1 LGNPGRRY
9 AGTLHNAGFLAI
21 DRIAGTLGARWRA
34 TVAASLGTVEI
45 DGRRVVL
52 AKPMT
57 FMNLSGEAVAPLY
70 RKHADGP
77 EDLLVLH
84 DDLDLPA
91 GAVRLKRGG
100 GTGGHNGLRSLG
112 ERLGTADFLRIRVGI
127 GRPPPGADP
136 ADYVL
141 TPPAPEFRG
150 AFDAAVAAAA
160 EAFADIARL
169 GFDKA
174 MTRWNAKAREAAPGK
189 APPESPRGN
198 ILLAPGASSGG
209 SISRKEA
216 RSQNDTEEV

>member
-1 LGNPGRRY
+1 
-9 AGTLHNAGFLAI
+9 
-21 DRIAGTLGARWRA
+21 
-34 TVAASLGTVEI
+34 
-45 DGRRVVL
+45 
-52 AKPMT
+52 
-57 FMNLSGEAVAPLY
+57 MNLSGDAVAPLY

-100 GTGGHNGLRSLG
+100 GTGGHNGLRSIE

-127 GRPPPGADP
+127 GRPPAGVDP

-141 TPPAPEFRG
+141 TPPAPGVRG
-150 AFDAAVAAAA
+150 AFDAAVADAAG
-160 EAFADIARL
+160 AFADIARL

-174 MTRWNAKAREAAPGK
+174 MTRRNAKARGDDKSGKTPPDTPG
-189 APPESPRGN
+189 GN

-216 RSQNDTEEV
+216 RSQDDNEEV

>member
-1 LGNPGRRY
+1 M
-9 AGTLHNAGFLAI
+9 
-21 DRIAGTLGARWRA
+21 RWRA
-34 TVAASLGTVEI
+34 AAAASLGTGRV
-45 DGRRVVL
+45 DGRLVVL

-57 FMNLSGEAVAPLY
+57 FMNLSGDAVAPLY
-70 RKHADGP
+70 WKHADGP

-84 DDLDLPA
+84 DDLDLPV

-100 GTGGHNGLRSLG
+100 GTGGHNGLRSLK

-127 GRPPPGADP
+127 GRPPAGVDP

-141 TPPAPEFRG
+141 TPPAPELRG
-150 AFDAAVAAAA
+150 AFDAAIAAAA

-174 MTRWNAKAREAAPGK
+174 MTRWNAKACEDGKLCK
-189 APPESPRGN
+189 APPESPGGN
-198 ILLAPGASSGG
+198 ILLAPGTPSGG

-216 RSQNDTEEV
+216 RSPDDTEEV

>member
-1 LGNPGRRY
+1 
-9 AGTLHNAGFLAI
+9 
-21 DRIAGTLGARWRA
+21 
-34 TVAASLGTVEI
+34 
-45 DGRRVVL
+45 
-52 AKPMT
+52 MT
-57 FMNLSGEAVAPLY
+57 FMNLSGDAVAPLY

-77 EDLLVLH
+77 GDLLVLH

-100 GTGGHNGLRSLG
+100 GTGGHNGLRSIK

-127 GRPPPGADP
+127 GRPPAGVDP
-136 ADYVL
+136 TDYVL
-141 TPPAPEFRG
+141 APPAPELRG
-150 AFDAAVAAAA
+150 AFDAAVAAAG

-174 MTRWNAKAREAAPGK
+174 MTRWNAKAREDSKQGK
-189 APPESPRGN
+189 APPESPGGN

-216 RSQNDTEEV
+216 RSQDDNEEV

>member
-1 LGNPGRRY
+1 V
-9 AGTLHNAGFLAI
+9 
-21 DRIAGTLGARWRA
+21 RWRA
-34 TVAASLGTVEI
+34 AGAASLATVEI
-45 DGRRVVL
+45 DGRQVVL

-57 FMNLSGEAVAPLY
+57 FMNLSGDAVAPLY

-77 EDLLVLH
+77 GDLVVLH
-84 DDLDLPA
+84 DDLDLPV

-100 GTGGHNGLRSLG
+100 GTGGHNGLRSLK

-127 GRPPPGADP
+127 GRPSAGVDP

-141 TPPAPEFRG
+141 TPPVPELRG
-150 AFDAAVAAAA
+150 AFDAAVAAAC

-174 MTRWNAKAREAAPGK
+174 MTRWNAKAREDGRQCK
-189 APPESPRGN
+189 APPESPGGN
-198 ILLAPGASSGG
+198 ILLAPGTSSGG

-216 RSQNDTEEV
+216 RSQDDNEEV

>member
-1 LGNPGRRY
+1 M
-9 AGTLHNAGFLAI
+9 
-21 DRIAGTLGARWRA
+21 RWRA
-34 TVAASLGTVEI
+34 AGAASLGTGEI

-52 AKPMT
+52 AKPAT
-57 FMNLSGEAVAPLY
+57 FMNLSGDAVAPLY

-100 GTGGHNGLRSLG
+100 GTGGHNGLRSIE

-127 GRPPPGADP
+127 GRPPAGVDP

-141 TPPAPEFRG
+141 TPPAPGVRG
-150 AFDAAVAAAA
+150 ALDAAVADAAG
-160 EAFADIARL
+160 AFADIARL

-174 MTRWNAKAREAAPGK
+174 MTRRNAKARGDDKSGKTPPDTPG
-189 APPESPRGN
+189 GN

-216 RSQNDTEEV
+216 RSQDDNEEV